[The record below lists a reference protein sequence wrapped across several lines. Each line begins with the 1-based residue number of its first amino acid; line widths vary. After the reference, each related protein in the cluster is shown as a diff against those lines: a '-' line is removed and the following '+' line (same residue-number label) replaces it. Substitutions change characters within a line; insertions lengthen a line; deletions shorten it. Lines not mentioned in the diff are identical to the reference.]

1 MKVLEKGHISDAAL
15 ENYSLDHLAEPEL
28 EVVEEHILICPT
40 CQDRLTE
47 IDDFVRA
54 FRLAHAH
61 LEEVG
66 PDGRPTVGEGWLV
79 EPTSVV
85 YAPHQAWFQKPAVW
99 VGLAFAVGLLAMIPV
114 LNRAFQQPGTV
125 TTISLV
131 AQRGAASLAEV
142 PQGRVAL
149 QLDLRGVNED
159 PLRIEVATWDG
170 RKLWS
175 RSVGLAEAIESI
187 SPEMRFTEGQYWIRV
202 RAEGDTALLREF
214 SLKVTRYRSN

>member
-47 IDDFVRA
+47 IDDFVRT
-54 FRLAHAH
+54 FRMAHAH

-66 PDGRPTVGEGWLV
+66 TGGQPTIGDGWLA
-79 EPTSVV
+79 EPANAV
-85 YAPHQAWFQKPAVW
+85 YAPPQAWFQRPAIW
-99 VGLAFAVGLLAMIPV
+99 AGLAFAVGLLAMIPV
-114 LNRAFQQPGTV
+114 LSRTGPQSTTV
-125 TTISLV
+125 TTIALV
-131 AQRGAASLAEV
+131 AQRGATGPAAV
-142 PQGRVAL
+142 PAGRVAL

-175 RSVGLAEAIESI
+175 RSVGLAEAIQSV
-187 SPEMRFTEGQYWIRV
+187 SPDMRFTEGQYWIRV
-202 RAEGDTALLREF
+202 RAEREPALLREF
-214 SLKVTRYRSN
+214 SLKVTR